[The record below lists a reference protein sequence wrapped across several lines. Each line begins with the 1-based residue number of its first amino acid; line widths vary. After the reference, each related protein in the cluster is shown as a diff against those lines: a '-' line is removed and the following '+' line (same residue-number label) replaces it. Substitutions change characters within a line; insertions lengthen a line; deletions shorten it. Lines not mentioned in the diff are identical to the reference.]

1 MSAELQEIFT
11 EVNAGLLET
20 QAQIEDRTQPALSDE
35 TISLRIERD
44 ETNRLWRAQVPGIG
58 QVGEASTLPNLLR
71 LLADYLP
78 RIGDAHGRDWHGYV
92 ETLPCQMRG
101 DYW

>member
-1 MSAELQEIFT
+1 METESLGAE
-11 EVNAGLLET
+11 ASGLD
-20 QAQIEDRTQPALSDE
+20 AFSDDAFP
-35 TISLRIERD
+35 IHVERD
-44 ETNRLWRAQVPGIG
+44 EANRLWLANVPGIG

-78 RIGDAHGRDWHGYV
+78 RIGDAHGRDWHGYA